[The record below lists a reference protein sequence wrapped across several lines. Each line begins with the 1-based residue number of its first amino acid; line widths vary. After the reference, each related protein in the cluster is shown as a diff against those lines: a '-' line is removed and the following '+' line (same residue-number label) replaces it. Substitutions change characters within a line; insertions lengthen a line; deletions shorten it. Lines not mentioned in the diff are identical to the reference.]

1 MNFQLTE
8 TQEMIQNLA
17 RDFAEKEL
25 APLASVMDKSDS
37 IPHVI
42 IEKLAEIGFMGIN
55 VPEEY
60 GGSGLDM
67 VCKALVISE
76 LAKKCASTAEV
87 LSVHT
92 MAIDAIIRLGT
103 EEQKQ
108 KYLSAAAQGK
118 IAAFALTEPGAGSDA
133 SAAKTRAVA
142 DGDEYVINGTKCFIS
157 NMGPDEGDF
166 VVLIAL
172 TDPSKGTRGMSAI
185 IVDRGTPGF
194 TIGKTEDKMGIRAAA
209 VSELVFEDCRVPQAN
224 RIGEEGQGFKIAMQA
239 LDGGRVGMA
248 SQALGIADAAI
259 EATVNYMKER
269 VQFGQPLAKL
279 QGLQWYLAD
288 MTTRTEAARALIY
301 EAADTLDR
309 HLPATKI
316 AAMCKY
322 FAAENAVYVAN
333 KALQIHGGYGYM
345 TDYPIER
352 MYRDARIVPIYEG
365 TSEIQKNIIAREV
378 LK

>member
-25 APLASVMDKSDS
+25 APLASVMDKSGS

-133 SAAKTRAVA
+133 SARQ
-142 DGDEYVINGTKCFIS
+142 
-157 NMGPDEGDF
+157 
-166 VVLIAL
+166 
-172 TDPSKGTRGMSAI
+172 DPGRSGRG
-185 IVDRGTPGF
+185 R
-194 TIGKTEDKMGIRAAA
+194 IRHQRYQM
-209 VSELVFEDCRVPQAN
+209 L
-224 RIGEEGQGFKIAMQA
+224 
-239 LDGGRVGMA
+239 
-248 SQALGIADAAI
+248 
-259 EATVNYMKER
+259 Y
-269 VQFGQPLAKL
+269 
-279 QGLQWYLAD
+279 
-288 MTTRTEAARALIY
+288 
-301 EAADTLDR
+301 
-309 HLPATKI
+309 
-316 AAMCKY
+316 
-322 FAAENAVYVAN
+322 
-333 KALQIHGGYGYM
+333 
-345 TDYPIER
+345 
-352 MYRDARIVPIYEG
+352 
-365 TSEIQKNIIAREV
+365 
-378 LK
+378 